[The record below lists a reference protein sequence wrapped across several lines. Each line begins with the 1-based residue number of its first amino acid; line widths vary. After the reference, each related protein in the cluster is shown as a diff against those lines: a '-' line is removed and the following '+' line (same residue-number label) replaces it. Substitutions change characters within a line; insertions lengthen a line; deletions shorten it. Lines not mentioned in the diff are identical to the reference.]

1 MAGSA
6 DQNLQPRQA
15 RGVYGHWS
23 HGDRH
28 FGHQHHGTAERS
40 ASLLL
45 PSCVHHGNRGRCH
58 AWRNASRSM
67 GAGSCAWA
75 WEGDRVTLLAA
86 PSRPSAVPRPEN
98 SHSGTGSIRIRVAV
112 NAISELTPK
121 FGSQV
126 YLREL
131 LDELGRMED
140 IELCIL
146 VRAKEREAL
155 EQNWRIRRL
164 EVPVPAT
171 ASYWQVLVQPL
182 IQWRLRRADVQVYH
196 LPNTLPLFR
205 KSVPT
210 VVTIHDLAD
219 LRVRKYGHVRT
230 LYRWLINYLSAHL
243 ADAVITVSHN
253 SKHDIT
259 KLLHVPEH
267 KVAVIYNG
275 VGQAFRPLDRA
286 ACIRSEE

>member
-1 MAGSA
+1 
-6 DQNLQPRQA
+6 
-15 RGVYGHWS
+15 
-23 HGDRH
+23 
-28 FGHQHHGTAERS
+28 
-40 ASLLL
+40 
-45 PSCVHHGNRGRCH
+45 
-58 AWRNASRSM
+58 
-67 GAGSCAWA
+67 AWA

-286 ACIRSEE
+286 ACIERVRNRYVLSGHFLLCTGGWGGNKNLERLLLAFAELRSSWPGITLILTGQSSRTIMRKMKKMAMALGLGD